1 MPSAFQEGSALPAL
15 EICLPLFFP
24 LGQQV
29 GCKTSVLPAV
39 GEAAVLRIELAVR
52 AGWMLHAFANL
63 LCHAAER
70 PPLAQAAG
78 GMHRLVSR
86 AIMCSVSQ

>member
-1 MPSAFQEGSALPAL
+1 MLPAL
-15 EICLPLFFP
+15 QVCLPLLFP

-29 GCKTSVLPAV
+29 SCKTSVLPAV
-39 GEAAVLRIELAVR
+39 GEAAVLCIEPAVGT
-52 AGWMLHAFANL
+52 GWILHAFANL

-70 PPLAQAAG
+70 PLLAQAASE
-78 GMHRLVSR
+78 MHRLVSC